1 MSRPEP
7 IWTRP
12 APGERKPAYSRELI
26 ARTAIALADAE
37 GFQAVS
43 MRRLASELGA
53 GTMTLYHYVATKDE
67 LVSLIG
73 DAIIGELIVPDHE
86 LPEGWRDGMAE
97 IARRTRAVFN
107 RHRWIVEQMDE
118 GDPGT
123 AGPNMMRH
131 VEQTM
136 LVTARTGLE
145 HVDQLQIAGMVD
157 DFVFGHAIRVA
168 EHYGQEAGSRLDMM
182 LDYFAAQFATGDYPH
197 LQAIYGD
204 DPRGTFERL
213 SGEATEEQRFE
224 TGLACLLD
232 GIELWIERR
241 RR

>member
-1 MSRPEP
+1 MSSAEP

-26 ARTAIALADAE
+26 VSTAIALADAE
-37 GFQAVS
+37 GFEAVS

-67 LVSLIG
+67 LVALIG
-73 DAIIGELIVPDHE
+73 DAIMSELIVPDDE
-86 LPEGWRDGMAE
+86 LPEGWRGGLAE
-97 IARRTRAVFN
+97 IARRTRAVFS
-107 RHRWIVEQMDE
+107 RHPWIVEHMDE
-118 GDPGT
+118 GPGT
-123 AGPNMMRH
+123 AGPNVMRH

-145 HVDQLQIAGMVD
+145 HADQLQIAGMVD
-157 DFVFGHAIRVA
+157 DYVFGHAIRAA
-168 EHYGQEAGSRLDMM
+168 EHHGEKAEGRLDAM
-182 LDYFAAQFATGDYPH
+182 LDYFTAQFATGEYPH

-204 DPRGTFERL
+204 DPRGASQRL
-213 SGEATEEQRFE
+213 LDQVPEEQRFE
-224 TGLACLLD
+224 AGLACMLD
-232 GIELWIERR
+232 GIEVWIERR